1 MSWGAVIGVAGG
13 LIGNALS
20 NRGARRGA
28 DAAAEAQFAAID
40 EQRRQYDQSREDM
53 QPWLQA
59 GTGALGRLTALS
71 SGDMSGF
78 YNDPSYAFTRDQG
91 LQSLERGASARGGMY
106 SGGADADRMKFASGL
121 ASQEYGNHWNRLAG
135 LAGVG
140 QTAAGGLASLGQ
152 SMASNVGNAY
162 GNIGN
167 ARQSM
172 YQQIGQNNAQ
182 LGYGL
187 GGALN
192 NWYQGRQTQQGAG
205 NAVNGST
212 GFMGLSGWGY

>member
-78 YNDPSYAFTRDQG
+78 YKSPGYDFIQRETIQG
-91 LQSLERGASARGGMY
+91 ADRSAAARGGLY
-106 SGGADADRMKFASGL
+106 GGGHQADLQNRLTGL
-121 ASQEYGNHWNRLAG
+121 ASNEFGNYWNQQAG

-192 NWYQGRQTQQGAG
+192 NWYQGRQAQQGAG